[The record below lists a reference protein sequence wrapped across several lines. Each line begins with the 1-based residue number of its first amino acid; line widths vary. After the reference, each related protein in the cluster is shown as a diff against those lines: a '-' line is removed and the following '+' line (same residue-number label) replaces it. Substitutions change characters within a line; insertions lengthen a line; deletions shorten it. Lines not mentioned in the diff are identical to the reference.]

1 MKQSYPGI
9 LARRNCDDCANRWGK
24 KSVRKSAELQI
35 DTLELPSDQKK
46 SLRRRRKSFMAEEY
60 LHMTISKLL
69 SGSITILFGFGMS
82 PKRTTN
88 VYVLLYASM
97 EDNSTTLI
105 EINNAVAMGNSIE
118 QRSPDY
124 SFQIDITS
132 LDNLYGFAR
141 PQEQMLRDCRFT
153 IQELEE
159 KGCSYGVQICLWSS
173 PARIDFGMMTTGL
186 GEAIVNCLAVKFP
199 NPPKSACPPL
209 DYVGIIKNF
218 KVNKYS
224 HRRHEM
230 MRRDFLCK
238 LFSYLRVA

>member
-1 MKQSYPGI
+1 MRKRTVEVDIEAIISGDFGASE
-9 LARRNCDDCANRWGK
+9 LRRLRKSVGKKSGK
-24 KSVRKSAELQI
+24 KSVGKKSQIEELQI

-97 EDNSTTLI
+97 EDNSITLI

-132 LDNLYGFAR
+132 WTTC
-141 PQEQMLRDCRFT
+141 MVLRGH
-153 IQELEE
+153 
-159 KGCSYGVQICLWSS
+159 KSKCSG
-173 PARIDFGMMTTGL
+173 
-186 GEAIVNCLAVKFP
+186 IVDLQYK
-199 NPPKSACPPL
+199 
-209 DYVGIIKNF
+209 
-218 KVNKYS
+218 
-224 HRRHEM
+224 
-230 MRRDFLCK
+230 
-238 LFSYLRVA
+238 